1 MARFFKKR
9 VEAKGLPP
17 GSLVFIGKQKIEKPC
32 LKIIHYDKENLEEID
47 LSSVE
52 EIPALKGARE
62 VSWLN
67 IYGIHDTE
75 LIKKIGE
82 IYDLHSL
89 VLEDI
94 LNTGQRPKQEEFD
107 HCQFLAMKMLQY
119 DEAEQRVS
127 AEQLSM
133 VLGRDFLITFQE
145 RPGDVFE
152 PVRDRI
158 RKQKGRIRSSG
169 NDYLTYA
176 LMDTVVDNYI
186 YLVER
191 IGEQIEELEEQI
203 LENPKPETLQ
213 QINVFKREISFL
225 GKVIRPVREMILRLI
240 RSESGFFHKETK
252 PFVSDLLDLVTH
264 TIETIDTYREIL
276 SDYLNI
282 YHTSVSNRMNEVMK
296 VLTIFAAI
304 FIPLTFIAGIYGTNF
319 DYIPELGFRYS
330 YFIMWGVILVVAILM
345 IRYFRKKKWF

>member
-9 VEAKGLPP
+9 IEAKGLPP
-17 GSLVFIGKQKIEKPC
+17 GSLVFIGKQKIEKSS
-32 LKIIHYDKENLEEID
+32 LKIIHYDKEHLDEVDIEK
-47 LSSVE
+47 VE
-52 EIPALKGARE
+52 EARSLKGART

-67 IYGIHDTE
+67 IYGIHDTQ
-75 LIKKIGE
+75 LIQAIGE
-82 IYDLHSL
+82 IYDLHPL

-94 LNTGQRPKQEEFD
+94 LNTGQRPKQEEFEN
-107 HCQFLAMKMLQY
+107 CQFLAMKMLQY
-119 DEAEQRVS
+119 DEEEQRVN
-127 AEQLSM
+127 AEQLSL
-133 VLGRDFLITFQE
+133 VLGKDFLITFQE

-152 PVRDRI
+152 PVRERI
-158 RKQKGRIRSSG
+158 RKHKGRIRSSG
-169 NDYLTYA
+169 NDYLAYA

-191 IGEQIEELEEQI
+191 IGEQIEDLEDQI

-225 GKVIRPVREMILRLI
+225 GKVIRPVREMIFRLT
-240 RSESGFFHKETK
+240 RLESGFFHKETV

-282 YHTSVSNRMNEVMK
+282 YHTSLSNRMNEVMK

-304 FIPLTFIAGIYGTNF
+304 FIPLTFIAGVYGTNF
-319 DYIPELGFRYS
+319 DYIPELGFRYG
-330 YFIMWGVILVVAILM
+330 YFIMWGVMLGVAILM